1 MRVEEL
7 DKEGKIIGFQNDFNI
22 NCNINANYSAVIS
35 DSRLIASVNQF
46 NLKYLL
52 ITCVNIFINKNKKF
66 YKLLK
71 RLKRIDYVKY
81 RENRKYN

>member
-7 DKEGKIIGFQNDFNI
+7 YKEGKIIGFQDDFNT
-22 NCNINANYSAVIS
+22 NCSIDANYSIVIS
-35 DSRLIASVNQF
+35 DSRLIVSVNQF

-66 YKLLK
+66 YQLLK
-71 RLKRIDYVKY
+71 RLKK
-81 RENRKYN
+81 